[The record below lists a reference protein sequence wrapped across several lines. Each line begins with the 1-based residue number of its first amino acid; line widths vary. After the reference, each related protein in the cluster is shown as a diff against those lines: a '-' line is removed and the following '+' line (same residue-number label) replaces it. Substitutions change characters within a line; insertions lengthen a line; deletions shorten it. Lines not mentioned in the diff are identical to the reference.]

1 MHKCN
6 VAECQAARVHH
17 LLQAG
22 PGGGASEFGGTP
34 EEVPN
39 PFLHRARFLGG
50 LRSAQ
55 TLPGNVHSI
64 FLNILTANFTLF
76 FLISQPGG
84 IRGVDGVVEVIQDG

>member
-1 MHKCN
+1 
-6 VAECQAARVHH
+6 

-64 FLNILTANFTLF
+64 FPYILTAQNFNFF